1 VTDSYKWFVEAF
13 LFMQIIAGVSLSA
26 PAYKSEIQTHMQKE
40 IVACGCNEQ
49 VSGNELNNLQSR
61 VNQNVVICLL

>member
-1 VTDSYKWFVEAF
+1 
-13 LFMQIIAGVSLSA
+13 MQIIAGVSLSA